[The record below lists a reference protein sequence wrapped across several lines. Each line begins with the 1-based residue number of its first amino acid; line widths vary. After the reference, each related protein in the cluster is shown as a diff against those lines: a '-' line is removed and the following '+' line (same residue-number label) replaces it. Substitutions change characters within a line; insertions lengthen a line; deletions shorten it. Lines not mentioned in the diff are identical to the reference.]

1 MAKKTAAKKSARQP
15 SDASRQNG
23 PGVVDARAAAHAA
36 VKYAERILG
45 KCLDQ
50 SHTPLLGVT
59 DSAVIALATKR
70 ECPVLTDDAMLYHW
84 LQQAGLPALNFN
96 HLRFERF

>member
-1 MAKKTAAKKSARQP
+1 MPRESSVSLRE
-15 SDASRQNG
+15 
-23 PGVVDARAAAHAA
+23 HAA
-36 VKYAERILG
+36 FIKLLRRLNEIHVDKDDY
-45 KCLDQ
+45 LDQ
-50 SHTPLLGVT
+50 RHTPLLGVT

-70 ECPVLTDDAMLYHW
+70 EGPVLTDDAMLYHW